1 MMLPRIES
9 VFGFHGCSSDVADA
23 VLHADGVSLTSSE
36 NDYDWL
42 GSGIYFWE
50 GAPVRALEWAVKKF
64 GQDNA
69 AVLGAR
75 INLGHCLD
83 LMDVDTYQV
92 LGRTYQALVDSGVK
106 LPTNGKLLHRL
117 DCLVINT
124 ATAHAESEL
133 GLPYDTVRCPFV
145 EGEPVFPNSRFY
157 DHSHI
162 QISVRN
168 PSAIVSLFPV
178 ELDF

>member
-1 MMLPRIES
+1 MPPRIET
-9 VFGFHGCSSDVADA
+9 VFGFHGCSRDVADA

-75 INLGHCLD
+75 INLGRFC
-83 LMDVDTYQV
+83 
-92 LGRTYQALVDSGVK
+92 
-106 LPTNGKLLHRL
+106 RL
-117 DCLVINT
+117 
-124 ATAHAESEL
+124 A
-133 GLPYDTVRCPFV
+133 GL
-145 EGEPVFPNSRFY
+145 
-157 DHSHI
+157 
-162 QISVRN
+162 
-168 PSAIVSLFPV
+168 
-178 ELDF
+178 